1 MQDKVCQVANVLR
14 DTCRSDVA
22 LYMPM
27 SLELP
32 ITMLACARIGA
43 IHSVVFGGF
52 SAEALASRIIDCKAD
67 VLTAD
72 AVMRGTKVVNLK
84 SVADEA
90 MDKYNDTIK
99 HCVVKRLGS
108 KAPANCQTMK
118 HGRDINFHDAMN
130 QMSTTC
136 QLVGT
141 MRNHY
146 LFYIQVLGETKR
158 CFTQQVVIW
167 YGHIHL

>member
-1 MQDKVCQVANVLR
+1 
-14 DTCRSDVA
+14 
-22 LYMPM
+22 M

-67 VLTAD
+67 VLITAD

-90 MDKYNDTIK
+90 MDKCNDAIK
-99 HCVVKRLGS
+99 HCVVLKRLGS

-118 HGRDINFHDAMN
+118 HGR
-130 QMSTTC
+130 
-136 QLVGT
+136 
-141 MRNHY
+141 
-146 LFYIQVLGETKR
+146 VLI
-158 CFTQQVVIW
+158 FMMQ
-167 YGHIHL
+167 